1 MGENPYYPLHIFIV
15 RIHFNDITCIKSSET
30 LLKRLLISKVY
41 LNSRVG
47 AQARARGNDPRSL
60 AEKIKRKYRR

>member
-15 RIHFNDITCIKSSET
+15 RIHFNDITCIKSSKT
-30 LLKRLLISKVY
+30 LLEGPLICKVY

-47 AQARARGNDPRSL
+47 AQPRAKGNDPRSL
-60 AEKIKRKYRR
+60 AEKIK